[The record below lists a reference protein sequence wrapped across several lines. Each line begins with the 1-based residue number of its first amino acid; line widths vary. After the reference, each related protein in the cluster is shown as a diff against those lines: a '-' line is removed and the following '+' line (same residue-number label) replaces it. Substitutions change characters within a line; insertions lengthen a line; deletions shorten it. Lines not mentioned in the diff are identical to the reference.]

1 MTDFCVQEIGPSPFI
16 PGFALFDAHLGN
28 SIVIR
33 FARAGQGVPLLMVHG
48 HPHNHVI
55 WRKVAPTLA
64 EHYTVILPD
73 LRGYGD

>member
-28 SIVIR
+28 STVIR

-55 WRKVAPTLA
+55 
-64 EHYTVILPD
+64 
-73 LRGYGD
+73 